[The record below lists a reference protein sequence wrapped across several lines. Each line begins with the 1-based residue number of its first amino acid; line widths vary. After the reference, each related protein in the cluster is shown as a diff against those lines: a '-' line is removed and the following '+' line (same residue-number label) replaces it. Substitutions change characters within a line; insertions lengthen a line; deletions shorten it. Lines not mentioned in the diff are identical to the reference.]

1 MTNIT
6 IELSPEDIRA
16 LKARTG
22 KRSASAALKAWVANA
37 DSART
42 VKQLRT
48 ALADSIAEEVAGKGR
63 RFRSGREAVRWLGS

>member
-37 DSART
+37 DTVRT
-42 VKQLRT
+42 VKQLRA
-48 ALADSIAEEVAGKGR
+48 ALAPSIAEETAARGR
-63 RFRSGREAVRWLGS
+63 RFKSGREAVRWLGN